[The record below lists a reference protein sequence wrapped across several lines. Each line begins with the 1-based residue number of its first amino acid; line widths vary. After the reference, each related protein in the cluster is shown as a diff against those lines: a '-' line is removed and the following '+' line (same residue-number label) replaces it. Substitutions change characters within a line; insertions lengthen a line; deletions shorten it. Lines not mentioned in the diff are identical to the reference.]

1 MAIFHSHVALPEG
14 KFCIGGPPSLR
25 FVFANLGVTEQ
36 GALEGPGPLSPGTV
50 AQNVGIQKFF
60 SQIFFAEN

>member
-25 FVFANLGVTEQ
+25 FVFANFGVTEQ
-36 GALEGPGPLSPGTV
+36 GALEGPGP
-50 AQNVGIQKFF
+50 
-60 SQIFFAEN
+60 

>member
-25 FVFANLGVTEQ
+25 FVFANLGVAEQ
-36 GALEGPGPLSPGTV
+36 GALEGPGPLSPGLWLKMW
-50 AQNVGIQKFF
+50 GSRSFF
-60 SQIFFAEN
+60 HRFYMQ